1 MANICSFQMC
11 VRGNCGNIEKFYDAL
26 SQKGSIYMGR
36 GAEAEI
42 EFESEDRAMIT
53 GWCKW
58 SIQSALIDNAESMRS
73 NPERWWWGDDVN
85 PKTLEFITL
94 WEACKK
100 WNLDMEVYSEEGGCC
115 FQEHYVFVDGDII
128 CEECVNWEEYAVEDF
143 ETKEEAEEELGVTF
157 TDEEWQNRKANDYRI
172 CRGGFENWDF
182 EI

>member
-11 VRGNCGNIEKFYDAL
+11 VRGNCGDIEKFYDAMC
-26 SQKGSIYMGR
+26 QKGNIYMGR

-42 EFESEDRAMIT
+42 EFESEDRAFIT

-73 NPERWWWGDDVN
+73 NPDRWWWGDDVD
-85 PKTLEFITL
+85 PKNLEFITL

-100 WNLDMEVYSEEGGCC
+100 WNIDMEVYSEECGCC
-115 FQEHYVFVDGDII
+115 FQEHYVCVDGDIV
-128 CEECVNWEEYAVEDF
+128 CEECVEWNEYLLEDY
-143 ETKEEAEEELGVTF
+143 ETKEDAEADYGTTF
-157 TDEEWQNRKANDYRI
+157 TDEEWANKDERVT
-172 CRGGFENWDF
+172 RGGFENWDF